1 MVEIIK
7 LDSSELNNYVKSLI
21 LKRFRTVSDIEQK
34 FEKETDLTIT
44 FKDNRLN
51 NHEQAYDYSLSG
63 VISYSRVGK
72 CVVELFY
79 VLDNDNKILVT
90 DAICELNI

>member
-7 LDSSELNNYVKSLI
+7 VDSYKLDKYIKSLI
-21 LKRFRTVSDIEQK
+21 MKRFRTISDIEQK
-34 FEKETDLTIT
+34 FEKETDLTIS

-51 NHEQAYDYSLSG
+51 NREQAYDYSLSG

-72 CVVELFY
+72 CLIELYYIF
-79 VLDNDNKILVT
+79 DNEGKMVVT